1 VKRQRVA
8 VVIATITYFVTIAG
22 ILIGS
27 VVGLLVLRVFVLWRR
42 FRGRRYVRTITI
54 LTIILYVLILG
65 GVVTLC
71 LSRYWLALF
80 LVLLLFADLW
90 LSLLVPREMEA
101 IPPEATEKCDLCGSN
116 LYTAGRPCMVGEH
129 HVCGECYRKIEE
141 QRKQA
146 R

>member
-90 LSLLVPREMEA
+90 LSARDGGHSAGGNGEVRSMRE
-101 IPPEATEKCDLCGSN
+101 
-116 LYTAGRPCMVGEH
+116 
-129 HVCGECYRKIEE
+129 
-141 QRKQA
+141 
-146 R
+146 